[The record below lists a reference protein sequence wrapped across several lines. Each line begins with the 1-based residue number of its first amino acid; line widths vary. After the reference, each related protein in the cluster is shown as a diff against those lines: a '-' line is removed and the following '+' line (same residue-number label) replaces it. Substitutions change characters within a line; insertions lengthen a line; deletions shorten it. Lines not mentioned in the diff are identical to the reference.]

1 MADAYETGVMYSGAM
16 PAWQRTYY
24 SGVLMDTIRM
34 KSIMVPF
41 CAVKEDFRAK
51 DTGVMVYSEVFD
63 TAPNWN
69 PLTENS
75 LWLSGTHLDTRSITL
90 TLEIHGDVL
99 KYSDYTAAL
108 NYLNSGN
115 FKGLVKDKIGRNVI
129 DTLDILA
136 QNAFSAHPNKIFA
149 GGTRANREAIL
160 STDLFD
166 PDLAELARTHLEEAE
181 IPGIASVSADDVQTV
196 VCATTPRVI
205 HDIRTAAGS
214 KWLEVQEYAGSARKL
229 NGEAG
234 SWNGVRFVKT
244 NRLRLLNHGA
254 VAQQTTLAAPTVKG
268 QGSAATVDGVYSVGQ
283 SNSTRYVTVNAGDGA
298 NFSVGDVV
306 TIHSQNAGD
315 GAGHPPVE
323 TDGTQE
329 TRRIVG
335 IAVDNISF
343 DKPLLKEHAAGDF
356 LTKGT
361 PIHQS
366 IFMGG
371 AAVAF
376 GIAERPTPTF
386 PPKIDDLLMINR
398 VGWREM

>member
-1 MADAYETGVMYSGAM
+1 M
-16 PAWQRTYY
+16 
-24 SGVLMDTIRM
+24 
-34 KSIMVPF
+34 
-41 CAVKEDFRAK
+41 
-51 DTGVMVYSEVFD
+51 
-63 TAPNWN
+63 
-69 PLTENS
+69 
-75 LWLSGTHLDTRSITL
+75 
-90 TLEIHGDVL
+90 
-99 KYSDYTAAL
+99 
-108 NYLNSGN
+108 
-115 FKGLVKDKIGRNVI
+115 KDKIGRNVI

-181 IPGIASVSADDVQTV
+181 IPGITAVSADDVQTV

-283 SNSTRYVTVNAGDGA
+283 SNSTRYVTVNTGDGA
-298 NFSVGDVV
+298 NFSVGDMV

-335 IAVDNISF
+335 IAVD
-343 DKPLLKEHAAGDF
+343 KHLLRQTPAERTRHRRLPDQRHADPPNHLHGRRGGRVRYR
-356 LTKGT
+356 GT
-361 PIHQS
+361 PHPDLPP
-366 IFMGG
+366 
-371 AAVAF
+371 
-376 GIAERPTPTF
+376 EDRRPADDQPGRLARHVQISTVPTRM
-386 PPKIDDLLMINR
+386 D
-398 VGWREM
+398 